1 MSTITSEKK
10 GVYIDITPKGQSR
23 SYHRLGLGINTIT
36 VNNNPTV
43 TKSRYVNQRF
53 STATRTGIEKTWS
66 VSGEVYEGDSVN
78 DYLLSMSEKL
88 GSEVE
93 TSLVVVYLSRGTE
106 SEGVTTYPAKKY
118 NIIVNV
124 SNDGSLEG
132 GEVVKFDG
140 TLEAQGDPVE
150 GTATIGEG
158 DVAIFTATV

>member
-10 GVYIDITPKGQSR
+10 GVYIDVTPKGESR
-23 SYHRLGLGINTIT
+23 SYNRLGLGINTIT

-43 TKSRYVNQRF
+43 TKSRYVNQSF
-53 STATRTGIEKTWS
+53 SSATRTGIEKSWS
-66 VSGEVYEGDSVN
+66 ISGEVYEGDSVN
-78 DYLLSMSEKL
+78 DYLLSLSEKT

-93 TSLVVVYLSRGTE
+93 TTLVVVALSKRTE
-106 SEGVTTYPAKKY
+106 DKGVVTYPATRYK
-118 NIIVNV
+118 IIVNI

-158 DVAIFTATV
+158 DVATFTATV